1 MNLGILLLDLR
12 LRRRTVIGTAI
23 GTAVYLLL
31 VVAVFPTFT
40 HDTAFDD
47 VIRSNPTAAAAFG
60 INGSITSPEG
70 WLGANMYSNFGPLLA
85 LLLTIG
91 YGAATVAGQDAD
103 GTLGLLATLPVTRT
117 RILIQKVMTLLT
129 LAAVVPLVA
138 YAVCLLGP
146 RFELQPSWGP
156 LVEASAA
163 LTLLAFDLGA
173 LALLVGAV
181 TGSRGTA
188 LGVASATAAAAYLVS
203 ALAPAVPALRGVRWI
218 SPFTWA
224 VGDNQ
229 LVHGLSVPELGAL
242 IAVGLVMVA
251 LCLPAMRR
259 LDIH

>member
-1 MNLGILLLDLR
+1 VRALSPAYDPDWETRGLLHAVLGD
-12 LRRRTVIGTAI
+12 
-23 GTAVYLLL
+23 
-31 VVAVFPTFT
+31 
-40 HDTAFDD
+40 
-47 VIRSNPTAAAAFG
+47 AAAYLDGLAIPG
-60 INGSITSPEG
+60 LTHEILTEPGRT
-70 WLGANMYSNFGPLLA
+70 PLLYVDVP
-85 LLLTIG
+85 G
-91 YGAATVAGQDAD
+91 RGAAADETVLFYGHLDKQPEFTGWNEGTGPWTPVFDGIRLFGRGSAD
-103 GTLGLLATLPVTRT
+103 D
-117 RILIQKVMTLLT
+117 
-129 LAAVVPLVA
+129 A